1 MIIATS
7 NCRSTIAVALAMAGL
22 VVAAVP
28 AAAQSLGKFVVT
40 KMAEMNVDVLPE
52 GELYWHVE
60 NFGTIDD
67 ARAAA
72 GDYSLTAEFDNKA
85 WLFTLADRKAGGRGG
100 TPVASIGPVPRIDSD
115 GFLLRVNNAVAP
127 VGAKTS
133 IHSHPGPEAF
143 LILSGQLTQHTPYG
157 MHVLNA
163 GATMPGVPDQMMEVH
178 STGDEELREL
188 IMFVV
193 DPSRPF
199 SEKKEKLY

>member
-1 MIIATS
+1 M
-7 NCRSTIAVALAMAGL
+7 
-22 VVAAVP
+22 
-28 AAAQSLGKFVVT
+28 
-40 KMAEMNVDVLPE
+40 
-52 GELYWHVE
+52 
-60 NFGTIDD
+60 
-67 ARAAA
+67 
-72 GDYSLTAEFDNKA
+72 
-85 WLFTLADRKAGGRGG
+85 GG
-100 TPVASIGPVPRIDSD
+100 TPVAQIGPVPRFDAPVY
-115 GFLLRVNNAVAP
+115 LLRINNAVAP

-163 GATMPGVPDQMMEVH
+163 GATMPGVPDQTMEVH

-199 SEKKEKLY
+199 SEKKDHLH